1 MTPTLVSVNL
11 AVPGALRTRG
21 REVRT
26 GIFKEPAAGRI
37 ALRTL
42 GLDGDFQADHRYH
55 GGPEQAVYAFS
66 SEHAAYFAADMGS
79 AETLP
84 PGFFG
89 ENFTTAGLFED
100 DCAVGDVYR
109 IGAARVQVTKPRSPC
124 FKLGLRVGSPAFLKK
139 FLASGRLGFYLRVVE
154 EGEVGAG
161 DAIVRTDR
169 PSPALFVSELI
180 RLLYFRPVDPEI
192 LQKALAARGL
202 IPSIRER
209 LEEARAE
216 SSDRLF

>member
-1 MTPTLVSVNL
+1 MTPTLLSVNL
-11 AVPGALRTRG
+11 AVPGVLRARG

-42 GLDGDFQADHRYH
+42 GLEGDFQVDRRYH
-55 GGPEQAVYAFS
+55 GGPDQAVYAFS
-66 SEHAAYFAADMGS
+66 SEHAAYFGAELGS
-79 AETLP
+79 SEALP
-84 PGFFG
+84 PGYFG
-89 ENFTTAGLFED
+89 ENFTTAGLFEEN
-100 DCAVGDVYR
+100 CAVGDVYR
-109 IGAARVQVTKPRSPC
+109 IGTARVRVTKPRSPC

-139 FLASGRLGFYLRVVE
+139 FLSSGRLGFYLGVVE

-169 PSPALFVSELI
+169 PSPPLLVSELI
-180 RLLYFRPVDPEI
+180 RLLYFRPVDPELLERAI
-192 LQKALAARGL
+192 AAPGL

-209 LEEARAE
+209 LVEARAE
-216 SSDRLF
+216 AGGRLS